1 MRVHQEEV
9 EIEIE
14 RVEEEEGRGRESGV
28 LLKDEDPD
36 QDLGPEEEIE
46 MTEQRT
52 VGHNIKM
59 TSDEI
64 CFDRSS
70 EVYCCCDFKREK
82 KMILYSLIS
91 VIDRKRREEEL

>member
-1 MRVHQEEV
+1 
-9 EIEIE
+9 
-14 RVEEEEGRGRESGV
+14 
-28 LLKDEDPD
+28 
-36 QDLGPEEEIE
+36 